1 MEPGYV
7 SPWVKEQAFVVSA
20 VNDVKDLVAGTR
32 SLTIKVD
39 HPGLIWTSASFLFSI
54 LRNSTKRLPPSAIAF
69 DAHVLKWSL
78 DDSPPNEH
86 ARHHVKE
93 ASFYGTDT
101 YTFDM
106 VIKLTDGDSG
116 LSVNFI
122 GVQEKGM
129 WPGKKSV
136 KAEGGL
142 AMRLFEEFDSW
153 LDVKMGGTVDALLM
167 GCVAGS
173 VVV

>member
-1 MEPGYV
+1 VEPGYV
-7 SPWVKEQAFVVSA
+7 SPWVKEQAFVVSD
-20 VNDVKDLVAGTR
+20 VNDVKDLFAGTQ
-32 SLTIKVD
+32 SLTTKAD
-39 HPGLIWTSASFLFSI
+39 HPGLIWTSAFPFFDFYAH
-54 LRNSTKRLPPSAIAF
+54 RLTDTTPAIAL

-78 DDSPPNEH
+78 DDSPPDEH

-106 VIKLTDGDSG
+106 VIKLTDDDPG

-129 WPGKKSV
+129 WPGEESV

-142 AMRLFEEFDSW
+142 TMWLFEELDSW
-153 LDVKMGGTVDALLM
+153 LEVETGGTVDALLM
-167 GCVAGS
+167 
-173 VVV
+173 

>member
-1 MEPGYV
+1 
-7 SPWVKEQAFVVSA
+7 
-20 VNDVKDLVAGTR
+20 
-32 SLTIKVD
+32 
-39 HPGLIWTSASFLFSI
+39 
-54 LRNSTKRLPPSAIAF
+54 
-69 DAHVLKWSL
+69 
-78 DDSPPNEH
+78 
-86 ARHHVKE
+86 
-93 ASFYGTDT
+93 
-101 YTFDM
+101 M
-106 VIKLTDGDSG
+106 VIKLTDDDPSG

-122 GVQEKGM
+122 GVQEKRM

-153 LDVKMGGTVDALLM
+153 LEVKTGGTVDALLM

>member
-1 MEPGYV
+1 MFP
-7 SPWVKEQAFVVSA
+7 F
-20 VNDVKDLVAGTR
+20 
-32 SLTIKVD
+32 
-39 HPGLIWTSASFLFSI
+39 FSI
-54 LRNSTKRLPPSAIAF
+54 STLHLLIDYLSAIAF

-106 VIKLTDGDSG
+106 VIKLTDDDPSG

-153 LDVKMGGTVDALLM
+153 LEVKTGGTVDALLM